1 VRIALDWDGTCT
13 VSDSLVAAIEVFGD
27 PSVFERDYGS
37 HGDSLVH
44 EVGTIRASAEEVSAW
59 AAEHVELRPGFR
71 ELVERFQPVI
81 VSSGLPQLIQP
92 VLAREGVEVEVRS
105 NGAEARPDGWV
116 VSFYDERRCPVCGEL
131 CKRSSL
137 PEGRPLVYI
146 GDGYSDRCASR
157 ASDRVFA
164 RDFLAR
170 FLTGEGVPYERF
182 DTLHDVVAALAS

>member
-1 VRIALDWDGTCT
+1 VQIALDWDGTCT
-13 VSDSLVAAIEVFGD
+13 VSDSLVAAIGVFGD
-27 PSVFERDYGS
+27 PSVFDRDYGS

-44 EVGTIRASAEEVSAW
+44 EIGTIRASAEEVSVW

-105 NGAEARPDGWV
+105 NDAEARLDGWV
-116 VSFYDERRCPVCGEL
+116 VSFYDERLCAVCGER
-131 CKRSSL
+131 CKRAAL
-137 PEGRPLVYI
+137 PEGHPLVYV
-146 GDGYSDRCASR
+146 GDGYSDRCASL
-157 ASDRVFA
+157 ACDRLFA

-170 FLTGEGVPYERF
+170 FLASEGVAYERF
-182 DTLHDVVAALAS
+182 DTLHDVVAALEC